1 MNNMD
6 ITLLFSQLRVELENM
21 KDMKQHIEDK
31 AEAWEHTNEFEGY
44 PEGLREGS
52 DHIAGFIE
60 GLACIIEQH
69 ERDYIASLPPAQPSE
84 GQLPLD
90 L

>member
-6 ITLLFSQLRVELENM
+6 ITLLFSQLRIELENM
-21 KDMKQHIEDK
+21 KDMKSHLEDK
-31 AEAWEHTNEFEGY
+31 AERWEDDEDFYGY
-44 PEGLREGS
+44 SMGLVEGS